1 MEFINSNP
9 FDGKPIGDF
18 SANNTETCVATGSTS
33 LVVVPE
39 DDGQQYDDHQNEQEV
54 ALLILATGFPE
65 RSFMEIIPKNTN
77 SAGGCEY
84 NVEMIK
90 K

>member
-9 FDGKPIGDF
+9 FDGIPIGDF
-18 SANNTETCVATGSTS
+18 SVNNTETSVATASTS

-39 DDGQQYDDHQNEQEV
+39 DDGQQYDDHQKEAV
-54 ALLILATGFPE
+54 LYLVTGFPD
-65 RSFMEIIPKNTN
+65 RSFMELIQKNKN
-77 SAGGCEY
+77 SAGIRY
-84 NVEMIK
+84 DVETIK